1 MKSGRA
7 PYGAV
12 PVHEQLDQEDHVEDG
27 GDGYPELRVLLELRR
42 RGVESGVGWVDWA
55 GGAGW
60 RVFEGETLGRFGGS
74 GARSEGRRPVQCWA
88 RGAGIGVDKR
98 GRVHAGRG
106 HQGAA
111 DRGRSGGDRLGRTL
125 SG

>member
-1 MKSGRA
+1 MFGFELWLKSGRA

-12 PVHEQLDQEDHVEDG
+12 PVHEQLDQEDHVEDS

-60 RVFEGETLGRFGGS
+60 RVL
-74 GARSEGRRPVQCWA
+74 
-88 RGAGIGVDKR
+88 R
-98 GRVHAGRG
+98 GRHLVGLVG
-106 HQGAA
+106 VV
-111 DRGRSGGDRLGRTL
+111 RGRKVGG
-125 SG
+125 